1 MSGVDGVHEA
11 VSVAIMRTDPGLH
24 SALGAEL
31 CDRAADLVALEGSR
45 THMRDIVSGPT
56 DADKLDYLLRD
67 SYFAGVNYGHYDLDR
82 IIDSVRVI
90 APRSAQTQLGF
101 NADGLWAVEE
111 LLLARHHMHRQ
122 VYGHKTRLATDIMDR
137 GEAFVALIA
146 ERGLRARGSGADSRR
161 DQ

>member
-1 MSGVDGVHEA
+1 
-11 VSVAIMRTDPGLH
+11 
-24 SALGAEL
+24 
-31 CDRAADLVALEGSR
+31 
-45 THMRDIVSGPT
+45 MRDIVSGPT

-67 SYFAGVNYGHYDLDR
+67 SYFAGVNYGRYDLDR

-122 VYGHKTRLATDIMDR
+122 VYRHKTRLATDIMDR
-137 GEAFVALIA
+137 DEAFVALIA
-146 ERGLRARGSGADSRR
+146 ERGLRVEDPAPTPGATNDPDDDYLVALAQAHGVEAIVSGDGHLLSIASDELRGRMRIAGS
-161 DQ
+161 